1 MKTLTMWKE
10 FSKWFDIKISK
21 KLIIWDKLFNKN
33 KKSGLHI
40 DKEIS
45 KTADMMRKISLQKSK
60 KHFLKTISQSV
71 SVKLKTYGK
80 LLNHSEWKA
89 NLADV

>member
-21 KLIIWDKLFNKN
+21 KLIIRDKLFNKN

-80 LLNHSEWKA
+80 LLNHSEWKT

>member
-1 MKTLTMWKE
+1 MIVR
-10 FSKWFDIKISK
+10 FQK
-21 KLIIWDKLFNKN
+21 KLIIRDKFFNKN

-60 KHFLKTISQSV
+60 KHFLKTNSQSL

-80 LLNHSEWKA
+80 LLNHSVWKT